1 MDFSHLFPS
10 KDQYLLQKFD
20 VFKNKLKT
28 YFKRQLNLN
37 VFEQNIIKKI
47 ISPAKLVKLFNC

>member
-1 MDFSHLFPS
+1 MDFSHLLPS

-28 YFKRQLNLN
+28 YFKKQLNLN
-37 VFEQNIIKKI
+37 VFQQNIIKKI
-47 ISPAKLVKLFNC
+47 ISPAKLGKLFT